1 MTEQQ
6 EHLANLVK
14 QAQDLSL
21 ELEGLQTKA
30 TAKRELFLKVQG
42 AIEYLTQTG
51 VSLPEPEPEEIPLPE
66 TEETTTEAEWYTVP
80 EGGLFYALT
89 PEAFSVMINRC

>member
-21 ELEGLQTKA
+21 EMEGLQNKDTV
-30 TAKRELFLKVQG
+30 KRELFLKVQG

-51 VSLPEPEPEEIPLPE
+51 VILPEPEPEEIPLPE
-66 TEETTTEAEWYTVP
+66 TEETTAEAE
-80 EGGLFYALT
+80 
-89 PEAFSVMINRC
+89 

>member
-30 TAKRELFLKVQG
+30 TVKRELFLKVQG

-66 TEETTTEAEWYTVP
+66 VAEWFTVP
-80 EGGLFYALT
+80 ERGLFLCLDGAVGPCYDK
-89 PEAFSVMINRC
+89 